1 MRSYKSLVYNGTIQ
15 NLTKIQVRETS
26 PVTITYIDY
35 RNIVINTQS
44 LSSGSID
51 IPLSLSPCI
60 LDISSSS
67 TYLDYEDTVTLFTNG
82 GSTLYP
88 LMASSTPLPSAKV
101 LQTRIKPCLLKGGQA
116 DIESMHLIVRTGS
129 NCKVGVVLTT
139 YNKEGDTEV
148 STFVFDSVAGR
159 YNFLCTLVN
168 KVACY
173 YKLEYYCNSMVE
185 VIEVMFHYKGVPLL

>member
-1 MRSYKSLVYNGTIQ
+1 MRNYKSLVYNGTIQ

-88 LMASSTPLPSAKV
+88 
-101 LQTRIKPCLLKGGQA
+101 
-116 DIESMHLIVRTGS
+116 
-129 NCKVGVVLTT
+129 
-139 YNKEGDTEV
+139 
-148 STFVFDSVAGR
+148 
-159 YNFLCTLVN
+159 
-168 KVACY
+168 
-173 YKLEYYCNSMVE
+173 
-185 VIEVMFHYKGVPLL
+185 